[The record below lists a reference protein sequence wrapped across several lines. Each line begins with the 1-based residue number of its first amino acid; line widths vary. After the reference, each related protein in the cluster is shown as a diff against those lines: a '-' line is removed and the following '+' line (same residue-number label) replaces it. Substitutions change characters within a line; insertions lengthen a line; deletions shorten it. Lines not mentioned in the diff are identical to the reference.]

1 MTQAEIA
8 HRMVRLFPMLLNFMA
23 GDLRGTVVGR
33 TPAHFRLLML
43 LHERPHN
50 VSELAERQSVSLATM
65 SNSVAT
71 LVERGWVMRTPDEN
85 DRRMVRLEI
94 TPTGV
99 DALHMA
105 HQAVEGRMAQL
116 LAEFSDG
123 ELERLDEGLI
133 LLQRLVDQLC
143 KEGYSGSCAQC
154 AGADE
159 KEGCV

>member
-8 HRMVRLFPMLLNFMA
+8 HRMVRLIPMLLHFMA
-23 GDLRGTVVGR
+23 GELRGTAAGR

-43 LHERPHN
+43 LHEGPHN
-50 VSELAERQSVSLATM
+50 LSELAERQSVSLATM

-71 LVERGWVMRTPDEN
+71 LVERGWVTRTPDEN

-94 TPTGV
+94 TPAGA
-99 DALHMA
+99 DALHAA

-116 LAEFSDG
+116 LAEFSGG
-123 ELERLDEGLI
+123 ELERLDEGLT
-133 LLQRLVDQLC
+133 LLQRLVDQFC
-143 KEGYSGSCAQC
+143 KEGYPGPCAAC

-159 KEGCV
+159 KEGSV